1 MSVAIVSHNLLQKI
15 WPDSLNAGSR
25 ASNGSVR
32 PVRRRIGAAV
42 AWLPTHDS
50 YYRVA
55 SLRTAADL
63 PGLYVTQAALLAFE
77 ASIRGSSTRLPYGL
91 LAGQLCVCPD
101 TNERYLLIDDVGLS
115 DMELS
120 DSDIAVRL
128 PAALRALSAD
138 AVGRGKVPI
147 GWYVSAV
154 GEELRLEGEDLDL
167 HQKVFPEPWQVVLLH
182 DNSSG
187 VERAAFMRFE
197 SMTKRLYASPF
208 FELLPDSASP
218 SDGDATVLRWVNYR
232 SDQVPARAFDEVL
245 DTHAVI
251 EPPSRPAPRV
261 EVEPD
266 REVPIP
272 GNIVAPRIVP
282 NARFVFINGEI
293 VAFSDPTLDGTSR

>member
-1 MSVAIVSHNLLQKI
+1 MSVTSVFR
-15 WPDSLNAGSR
+15 SLNASSR

-32 PVRRRIGAAV
+32 PVRRRIGAAI

-63 PGLYVTQAALLAFE
+63 PGLYVTQPALLAFE

-120 DSDIAVRL
+120 DADIAIRL

-138 AVGRGKVPI
+138 AVSRGKVPI

-154 GEELRLEGEDLDL
+154 GDELRLEGEDLEL

-208 FELLPDSASP
+208 FELLPDSASA

-232 SDQVPARAFDEVL
+232 SDQVPASHRPDEVL
-245 DTHAVI
+245 DAYTAVEPPARPAARVEI
-251 EPPSRPAPRV
+251 EP
-261 EVEPD
+261 E
-266 REVPIP
+266 REVAIP
-272 GNIVAPRIVP
+272 GSVLAPRIVP